1 MVGSETIGLSGNG
14 DLGNANVGDLKTLTN
29 VSGLTIGNGT
39 NGGLAANYTLSGGT
53 QTMSVT
59 KRPITISGSRFYDGT
74 TTVNGSDISTFN
86 NTSAGETLGITGSG
100 SVSTAISGTGKTIIL
115 GTLQLQDGTG
125 LASNYSLSSGTFAI
139 NSRQLNV
146 TGSRIYDNTTTVNG
160 SDLAI
165 TTGVGSEIITLS
177 GQGSVTDANVGSNKT
192 VTQNTLNLVSANGSA
207 TNYSMGTISLSITK
221 RPVDLSIEKIYD
233 GTLDAPASGLQSN
246 GISNTVGGQTL
257 TLSGN
262 GQMQNKNVGVGKNIT
277 SIGTLALGNGS
288 GSASNYTLDGG
299 NHSIDVTARATS
311 ASGSR
316 FYDGTNIVN
325 GNIFDSFTN
334 TVGSDT
340 ITISGSG
347 TIGSPGVGSKSVNI
361 GSLTSAHPNY
371 IITGASMNV
380 TKRPVNL
387 FGLSSCCGKPI
398 FDRFS

>member
-1 MVGSETIGLSGNG
+1 M
-14 DLGNANVGDLKTLTN
+14 
-29 VSGLTIGNGT
+29 
-39 NGGLAANYTLSGGT
+39 
-53 QTMSVT
+53 
-59 KRPITISGSRFYDGT
+59 
-74 TTVNGSDISTFN
+74 
-86 NTSAGETLGITGSG
+86 
-100 SVSTAISGTGKTIIL
+100 
-115 GTLQLQDGTG
+115 
-125 LASNYSLSSGTFAI
+125 
-139 NSRQLNV
+139 NV
-146 TGSRIYDNTTTVNG
+146 TGSRVYDNTTTVNG
-160 SDLAI
+160 SDLAV
-165 TTGVGSEIITLS
+165 TTGIGSEIITLS

-192 VTQNTLNLVSANGSA
+192 VTQNTLSLVSANGSA
-207 TNYSMGTISLSITK
+207 TNYTMGTISLSITK

-387 FGLSSCCGKPI
+387 FGSRVAVDNPSLIVLAEELIYHNC
-398 FDRFS
+398 